1 MRLWLAQRLG
11 RGGGAP
17 AGRTLSK
24 STLSKSIES
33 FDHIVRSR
41 VRMFLRHTWLVTI
54 LGTVILGGGAWAAFY
69 FTTKPTVLRVAAGP
83 LGGVDARLV
92 EFLAHKFTDTHDKIV
107 LRLVTTA
114 GPAQSATAIADE
126 KADLAILPSV
136 VGSTPD
142 WPVVAIVRQN
152 VLALIVPAAPPAAAP
167 AAAAPAVAKQEPAA
181 ADKKEATAAD
191 KKEKT
196 GKNAKAA
203 KGDKSEKSDK
213 TTKNDKAAKNDT
225 SAKNDSAKNDS
236 AKNDKGAKSS
246 KTAKAEDADDS
257 DDTAA
262 APAAAT
268 PAAPDALDKIPQL
281 AGRRVGIVTGTE
293 ANADLLNLILRHYGV
308 PLDKVAIT
316 PVEPS
321 GLAAAVHDRQV
332 DVIFVAGPATGH
344 AITDAVAAATVNG
357 QAPTFIPIGQ
367 AEGIAKR
374 DPAFDAVDIDA
385 GTFGGNPP
393 MPDDSLKSLGFP
405 EYLVANKS
413 LDHDDVGALARLIY
427 TSRLA
432 LAAALPGEVKI
443 EAPKTEKD
451 AAVIVHQGAREYLGD
466 EQKTFF
472 DRYGD
477 EIFYSLL
484 ILPLFG
490 SAIAAVASYFRH
502 SSRTRR
508 LRLLQRVIDLVRK
521 AHAAPSLDAL
531 DQIQGDLDNLVIAI
545 IHQGE
550 HEEYDDT
557 VQMSFSLALD
567 QLRFAIAARR
577 AMLLDHAGTGT
588 DTDADA
594 TSSGS
599 KAAAA

>member
-1 MRLWLAQRLG
+1 MGLA
-11 RGGGAP
+11 GGAST
-17 AGRTLSK
+17 GRPS
-24 STLSKSIES
+24 SKSIVS
-33 FDHIVRSR
+33 FDRIVRSR

-54 LGTVILGGGAWAAFY
+54 MGTVILGGGVWAAFY
-69 FTTKPTVLRVAAGP
+69 FTTKPTILRIAAGP
-83 LGGVDARLV
+83 TDGVDARLV
-92 EFLAHKFTDTHDKIV
+92 QFLAHKFTASHDKIV

-114 GPAQSATAIADE
+114 GPAQSATAIADGR
-126 KADLAILPSV
+126 ADLAILPSV
-136 VGSTPD
+136 IGSAPD

-152 VLALIVPAAPPAAAP
+152 VLALIVPAAAPPAAAP
-167 AAAAPAVAKQEPAA
+167 APAAPPAA
-181 ADKKEATAAD
+181 AKKEPVVAEKKESSASD
-191 KKEKT
+191 KKEKS
-196 GKNAKAA
+196 GKNAKAD
-203 KGDKSEKSDK
+203 KGDKTAKHGAAAKPDKSAK
-213 TTKNDKAAKNDT
+213 TDKAAK
-225 SAKNDSAKNDS
+225 
-236 AKNDKGAKSS
+236 GA
-246 KTAKAEDADDS
+246 KTAKTEDADDS
-257 DDTAA
+257 DEPAEAA
-262 APAAAT
+262 APAA

-293 ANADLLNLILRHYGV
+293 ASADLLNLILRHYGV

-316 PVEPS
+316 PINPS
-321 GLAAAVHDRQV
+321 GLAAAVHDHQV

-344 AITDAVAAATVNG
+344 AVTDAVAAATVSG

-367 AEGIAKR
+367 ADGIAKR

-451 AAVIVHQGAREYLGD
+451 AAVNVHQGAREYLGD

-472 DRYGD
+472 DKYGD

-531 DQIQGDLDNLVIAI
+531 DQIQGDFDNVVIAI

-550 HEEYDDT
+550 HEAYDDT
-557 VQMSFSLALD
+557 VQTSFSLALD
-567 QLRFAIAARR
+567 QLRFAISARR
-577 AMLLDHAGTGT
+577 AMLLEHAGIGT
-588 DTDADA
+588 DSTG
-594 TSSGS
+594 SSS